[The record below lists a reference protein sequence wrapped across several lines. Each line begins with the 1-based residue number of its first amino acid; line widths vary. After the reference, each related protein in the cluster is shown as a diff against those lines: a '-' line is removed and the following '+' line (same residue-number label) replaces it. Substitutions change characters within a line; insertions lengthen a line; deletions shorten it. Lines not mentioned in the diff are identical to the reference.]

1 MHAGCGCMGET
12 YICISERRRNMEQP
26 NVTPK
31 ENIMLA
37 YQHKTPY
44 YLPSM
49 FTDINL
55 FQANPTMERYCGF
68 ETGRDGFGVE
78 WKYEKT
84 CSAPMTTRNHLIES
98 ITDWEKVK
106 FPDLEAVD
114 WEKQAQID
122 AHTNFRGL
130 NTNQGL
136 IQFEDGHSIFDD
148 DSKFNMCMV
157 INGPF
162 ERMHA
167 LEGFDNALCDL
178 LEEPEACAD
187 YFAAIADWKA
197 RYFHKIA
204 TYYKVD
210 GINAHDDYGS
220 AHNLFMSLDTW
231 RTLIKPNLAKMV
243 EQVHKDGL
251 IFQHHSCGYVE
262 PLFDDLVEIG
272 VDAID
277 TLQGG
282 SNPNLGELKKRYG
295 SKITFCGGFDNQYVL
310 EQPTSTPDDIRAE
323 YRRAVDLLAPGGSYI
338 VYPITIGFG
347 FMETF
352 VQEHFSYGMGFYAN
366 QR

>member
-1 MHAGCGCMGET
+1 MEGMPQ
-12 YICISERRRNMEQP
+12 IS
-26 NVTPK
+26 PK
-31 ENIMLA
+31 ENVMMA
-37 YQHKTPY
+37 YRHMTPV

-55 FQANPTMERYCGF
+55 FQANPSMERYCGGA
-68 ETGRDGFGVE
+68 TGLDGFGVE
-78 WKYEKT
+78 WKFERAAA
-84 CSAPMTTRNHLIES
+84 APMTTQNHLLDC

-114 WEKQAQID
+114 WKKQADID
-122 AHTNFRGL
+122 AHTDMMALVAGAGL
-130 NTNQGL
+130 VP
-136 IQFEDGHSIFDD
+136 FEDGHSIFDD

-167 LEGFDNALCDL
+167 LEGFENALCDL

-187 YFAAIADWKA
+187 YFAAIADWKC

-204 TYYKVD
+204 ENYKVD
-210 GINAHDDYGS
+210 GINAHDDYGD
-220 AHNLFMSLDTW
+220 AHNLFIPLDTW

-251 IFQHHSCGYVE
+251 IYQHHSCGYIE
-262 PLFDDLVEIG
+262 PLLDDFVEIG

-282 SNPNLGELKKRYG
+282 SNPHLGELKKRYG
-295 SKITFCGGFDNQYVL
+295 NKITFCGGFDNQYVL
-310 EQPTSTPDDIRAE
+310 EQPDVTPEQIKAE

-338 VYPITIGFG
+338 VYPITIGFDFMG
-347 FMETF
+347 PFME
-352 VQEHFSYGMGFYAN
+352 EHFQYGMGFYAN
-366 QR
+366 PANR